1 MSKNKMI
8 TCKHCGA
15 EIAAG
20 AKVCPRCGGKN
31 SKPIYKRP
39 WFIALA
45 VLIVLGAAAGSGGKK
60 ETGTAS
66 QQAAAQSPNGAGQTQ
81 AGAAQAGAVTPVVEV
96 TEPVTVAETEPEYL
110 AITSTD
116 LIGAYNENQVKCKQL
131 YDGQYLEVTGPVQ
144 SVGTDVLNQTYV
156 CLGSETEYTIV
167 GIQCY
172 TKNEN
177 TINQISELKEGDV
190 ITVRGV
196 GSCDSLRFGLN
207 KIEIMQ

>member
-66 QQAAAQSPNGAGQTQ
+66 QQAAVQSPNGSGQAQ
-81 AGAAQAGAVTPVVEV
+81 AGAAQAGAGTSVVEV
-96 TEPVTVAETEPEYL
+96 TESVTVAETEPEYL

-144 SVGTDVLNQTYV
+144 SVGTDVLNQTFV
-156 CLGSETEYTIV
+156 CLGSETEYTFV

-172 TKNEN
+172 TKNED

-190 ITVRGV
+190 ITVRGI
-196 GSCDSLRFGLN
+196 GSCGSLSFDLN
-207 KIEIMQ
+207 KIEIIQ